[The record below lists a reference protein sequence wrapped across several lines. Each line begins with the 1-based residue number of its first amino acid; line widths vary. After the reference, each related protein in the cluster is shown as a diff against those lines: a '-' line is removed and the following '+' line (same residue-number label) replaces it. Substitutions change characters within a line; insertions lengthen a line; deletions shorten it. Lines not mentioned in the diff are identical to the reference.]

1 MTETDSLA
9 KTDYPS
15 PSPSAP
21 LEIRELSPEQS
32 ETKALELLVC
42 AGFPESEE
50 SLQISLL
57 CYGVHARTLNSAL
70 SNCRRTAAV
79 FIAEARRSPQMCAAL
94 GLDATP
100 EPPALPAVR
109 RAHPSAQRCDREY
122 QAHCGGLH
130 RRSAAVATDV
140 RCARPRRDARA
151 PRDTHEP
158 RALFFRLCRKVPSFK
173 LNLRHIS
180 KKKEKRTEWRASAQ
194 QQYEVR
200 LLVRHTQLRPHAA
213 PPCPFPAVFFAPRY
227 TFHHG
232 ERRLPKSAQNDAAL
246 GALLREWELQS
257 STSSKAAESVL
268 RHPSATRRTARALPP
283 PTPTPPLP
291 PHRAALKRPRPQCH
305 ASTEAGEDM
314 RGRLLPVH

>member
-1 MTETDSLA
+1 MDPPRKRQKHEPARNIGGASLTETDSLA

-100 EPPALPAVR
+100 V
-109 RAHPSAQRCDREY
+109 H
-122 QAHCGGLH
+122 H
-130 RRSAAVATDV
+130 AT
-140 RCARPRRDARA
+140 
-151 PRDTHEP
+151 
-158 RALFFRLCRKVPSFK
+158 
-173 LNLRHIS
+173 
-180 KKKEKRTEWRASAQ
+180 RTS
-194 QQYEVR
+194 
-200 LLVRHTQLRPHAA
+200 LVR
-213 PPCPFPAVFFAPRY
+213 FF
-227 TFHHG
+227 
-232 ERRLPKSAQNDAAL
+232 SDC
-246 GALLREWELQS
+246 
-257 STSSKAAESVL
+257 V
-268 RHPSATRRTARALPP
+268 
-283 PTPTPPLP
+283 
-291 PHRAALKRPRPQCH
+291 
-305 ASTEAGEDM
+305 
-314 RGRLLPVH
+314 GRFLVSN